1 MEAVV
6 AHIVSEAQAEAVL
19 AELRPWLR
27 DRPPID
33 PFREQLEAI
42 VEPIWAIQCV
52 AGHYH
57 AVGMALRKLRPPVQR
72 AKTVLRAM
80 EESATSPEMVNY
92 ADLLKLNV
100 MSTVRLA
107 VIELHL
113 VLDRVPPAFSGRHKP
128 GKGPAPRAWYFG
140 FVRHLA
146 GIAYRLGIELTI
158 GGGGWSDDTHATPFT
173 RFVFAV
179 EKLLPRKARSNS
191 LTACAK
197 QIERAVKASAHEIDF
212 EQAFMASLQEFGSE
226 RAFKAFVREFRKR
239 IRRKR
244 RSSKPAH
251 GLLDK

>member
-1 MEAVV
+1 MEAVL
-6 AHIVSEAQAEAVL
+6 AHIVSEAEAEAVL

-226 RAFKAFVREFRKR
+226 RAFKAFVREFRKKT
-239 IRRKR
+239 RRKK

-251 GLLDK
+251 SLLDK

>member
-1 MEAVV
+1 M

-27 DRPPID
+27 NSPPID

-42 VEPIWAIQCV
+42 VEPIWAIHCA

-57 AVGMALRKLRPPVQR
+57 AVGMALRKLRLPVRQ
-72 AKTVLRAM
+72 AKTALRAM

-100 MSTVRLA
+100 MSPVRRA
-107 VIELHL
+107 VIDLHL
-113 VLDRVPPAFSGRHKP
+113 ALDPVPPAFSGRHKP

-140 FVRHLA
+140 FVRDLA
-146 GIAYRLGIELTI
+146 GIAVGLGIELTI
-158 GGGGWSDDTHATPFT
+158 GGGGWTDDTHATPFT

-179 EKLLPRKARSNS
+179 EKLLPRKAQSNS

-197 QIERAVKASAHEIDF
+197 QIERAVKASAHEVDG
-212 EQAFMASLQEFGSE
+212 EQAFMASVHELGSE
-226 RAFKAFVREFRKR
+226 RAFEAFVREFRRK
-239 IRRKR
+239 IRRKK

-251 GLLDK
+251 SLLDK